1 MFISLTF
8 FRILMRFLRLYIY
21 ISPSLFYIFIN
32 IIFKNSL
39 FICTQVSFEY
49 LRHLVIVNFCSICVH
64 IIFKKKKQNKTV
76 NSSTP
81 KNIISQEQKKF
92 CTANQLSGVYVRATL
107 ALNGLRSLNFYG
119 CILVFS
125 DL

>member
-64 IIFKKKKQNKTV
+64 VIKKTKQNKTV
-76 NSSTP
+76 NASTP
-81 KNIISQEQKKF
+81 KDIISRAKKVLHSKSIDW
-92 CTANQLSGVYVRATL
+92 CLY
-107 ALNGLRSLNFYG
+107 
-119 CILVFS
+119 
-125 DL
+125 